1 MLTRSNKDHDFT
13 RTTLRVVEQAVGE
26 RFDGT
31 PLENHSAAV
40 ALYFMRYNFGR
51 VHLTLKT
58 TPAVKAG
65 VADHIWTVEEI
76 VALMDS
82 N

>member
-1 MLTRSNKDHDFT
+1 MPTRSSKGHDFT
-13 RTTLRVVEQAVGE
+13 RTALRVVEQAVGE
-26 RFDGT
+26 HFDGT

-51 VHLTLKT
+51 VHQTLKT